1 MSHFFLMYVIFFT
14 KNINREGK
22 YVGEHKKTIERAK
35 LERLESNVNFQK
47 QPPEVLFKKTY
58 P

>member
-1 MSHFFLMYVIFFT
+1 MYVIFFT
-14 KNINREGK
+14 KNINREEK